1 MKITNP
7 MKPLDKPDMTP
18 GKTPMEHPPLERY
31 AEISISRIPLEVP
44 TELPAK
50 EIPDLSDDL

>member
-1 MKITNP
+1 

-44 TELPAK
+44 TELPVK